1 MKTKKQKNKADSS
14 NKILNFTIAL
24 LVFIFVISLVLFS
37 SIAKINYEMKRIC
50 GDNYYTNT
58 KGVEISTAK
67 NVYAEGEKIELTLK
81 NNKKQSIYFK
91 PCEYLN
97 NFEKKIN
104 GEWEKENVVAN
115 NNDYN
120 QSSFNKNK
128 SITRCEIE
136 LPRSGKGIYR
146 SVVQI
151 YYNCLKPGDCESSE
165 IFYSNEF
172 EIK

>member
-1 MKTKKQKNKADSS
+1 MKTKKQKNGLDSL
-14 NKILNFTIAL
+14 NKTLGFIMALFVFFLVIFPVSLFT
-24 LVFIFVISLVLFS
+24 VT
-37 SIAKINYEMKRIC
+37 K
-50 GDNYYTNT
+50 TNT